1 MADLSV
7 ARFASNFGQF
17 LKFGLVGGSGAAVN
31 LFVYFLAQKLFGAAD
46 IFAEDPFMNLFGS
59 AFHIRWYHV
68 FATISFLVANTWN
81 YQLNRMWTFRTVSKV
96 SWVRGFFPFL
106 LAGIGAFIVS
116 QVILTLLM
124 NPNSP
129 VGLPTDV
136 FDNST
141 GLRTKSYWAQAISI
155 VVAMPINFI
164 INKLWTFRS
173 KPNKPVVVD
182 EVAPV

>member
-17 LKFGLVGGSGAAVN
+17 LKFGLVGGSGTAVN

-96 SWVRGFFPFL
+96 SWIRG
-106 LAGIGAFIVS
+106 
-116 QVILTLLM
+116 
-124 NPNSP
+124 
-129 VGLPTDV
+129 
-136 FDNST
+136 
-141 GLRTKSYWAQAISI
+141 
-155 VVAMPINFI
+155 
-164 INKLWTFRS
+164 
-173 KPNKPVVVD
+173 
-182 EVAPV
+182 